1 MTQIINAAA
10 KLYNERYKEFGAD
23 IKTVGWKD
31 KESQQLRF
39 EVLIKNIDLNGKT
52 ILDVGCGL
60 GGLVDF
66 LYKKKVFNFNYIGI
80 DVAKDLIDALNQK
93 KYSDN
98 INFFYGDIFSLNLSN
113 IDVSILSGAL
123 SYKQPGIKKSAKQ
136 TLFKMYDLS
145 KEVACLNF
153 LSSYVDYEA
162 DINVHYQPEAVFAWA
177 KEVSKKVR
185 IYNDY
190 PLYEFTVQVLK

>member
-1 MTQIINAAA
+1 MTEIINTAAN
-10 KLYNERYKEFGAD
+10 LYNERFKKFGYD
-23 IKTVGWKD
+23 IRTVGWKD
-31 KESQQLRF
+31 KESQELRF
-39 EVLIKNIDLNGKT
+39 EILTKNIDLNGKT

-60 GGLVDF
+60 GGLVEF
-66 LYKKKVFNFNYIGI
+66 LHKKKVFDFHYIGI
-80 DVAKDLIDALNQK
+80 DIAKDLIDALNKK
-93 KYSDN
+93 KYPDN
-98 INFFYGDIFSLNLSN
+98 INFFCGDIFSLDLSN

-123 SYKQPGIKKSAKQ
+123 SYRQPSIKKYAKK

-153 LSSYVDYEA
+153 LSSYVDYEK
-162 DINVHYQPEAVFAWA
+162 DINVHYQPETVFSWA

-185 IYNDY
+185 IYHDY